1 MVLRRNLKRTLRYRK
16 CLPALRK
23 EIGADRQN
31 GRRNAALLHEPIPF
45 SVFFSASCS
54 QYVSFKQSSRPGDG
68 GTSEGFEQGP
78 SLMEGLWLS
87 FCVCSRD
94 QLELNPPE
102 REKAAPLQYASW
114 GPQGN
119 QLVSQGSTTLP
130 LYLLILLRL

>member
-1 MVLRRNLKRTLRYRK
+1 MDKETLHS
-16 CLPALRK
+16 CMNQSPFSSLHL
-23 EIGADRQN
+23 
-31 GRRNAALLHEPIPF
+31 ALL
-45 SVFFSASCS
+45 SS
-54 QYVSFKQSSRPGDG
+54 QCVSFKQSSRPGDG

-119 QLVSQGSTTLP
+119 QLVSQGSTALP
-130 LYLLILLRL
+130 LNLSILLKL